1 MSRYVD
7 TTGLARQ
14 GGVAASAVEAELQRY
29 VEEKGVNDLFIN
41 ITEQCVPAHPAPAA
55 PRAGTA
61 LERGALVL
69 RCRSGGARVRG
80 RG

>member
-7 TTGLARQ
+7 TTGLAKQ

-41 ITEQCVPAHPAPAA
+41 ITEQCVA
-55 PRAGTA
+55 PRRA
-61 LERGALVL
+61 
-69 RCRSGGARVRG
+69 RCR
-80 RG
+80 